1 MQALLRRN
9 ISELEGYTP
18 GEQPRDE
25 DFIKLNTNENPYP
38 PSPRVLSALRK
49 AANPTLR
56 FYPDPVARKVR
67 ALAAKVYDITPENIM
82 AGNGSDEL
90 LSILMRCYIGQGD
103 EVAYPVPTYTLYD
116 TLIAIQD
123 GQKMLFPY
131 PDNFTIPPGLYS
143 QSSKITILCNPNA
156 PSGTLEPLSEISR
169 LAGSVAGILVVDEA
183 YVDFAES
190 KATAISLVNRFPN
203 LIVLRSFSK
212 SFSLAG
218 LRIGLAFASEE
229 IIQTMGKVKDSY
241 NLCRLSLT
249 AAEAA
254 LEDIDWMQ
262 RNVLRIQKT
271 RRVLTRGLERLGFE
285 VQPSEANFVMARMG
299 KSHLQWLQQGLKR
312 KGILVRFFDLPEL
325 QNMIRI
331 TVGKPQEIQA
341 MLQATE
347 ELLAERDREQ
357 SESADFGVRP
367 AAPGL

>member
-1 MQALLRRN
+1 MQDLVRRN

-18 GEQPRDE
+18 GEQPKE
-25 DFIKLNTNENPYP
+25 EAFIKLNTNENPYP

-49 AANPTLR
+49 AANPSLR
-56 FYPDPVARKVR
+56 LYPDPEARNVR
-67 ALAAKVYDITPENIM
+67 DLAAKVYDIAPENIM

-123 GQKMLFPY
+123 GQKVLFPY
-131 PDNFTIPPGLYS
+131 PYNFTIPPGLYS

-156 PSGTLEPLSEISR
+156 PSGTLEPLGEISR

-190 KATAISLVNRFPN
+190 QATAISLVSRFPN

-241 NLCRLSLT
+241 NLCRLSL
-249 AAEAA
+249 AAAAAA
-254 LEDIDWMQ
+254 LEDIDWMK
-262 RNVLRIQKT
+262 RNVARIQKT
-271 RRVLTRGLERLGFE
+271 RKVLTRGLEKLGFE
-285 VQPSEANFVMARMG
+285 VQPSEANFVMARLE
-299 KSHLQWLQQGLKR
+299 KSNLQWLQQGLKR
-312 KGILVRFFDLPEL
+312 KGVLVRFFDLPEL
-325 QNMIRI
+325 QNMIRVTI
-331 TVGKPQEIQA
+331 GRPQEVQA
-341 MLQATE
+341 MLRATE
-347 ELLAERDREQ
+347 ELLAERDHAPLEAA
-357 SESADFGVRP
+357 EFGVRP
-367 AAPGL
+367 LAPGL

>member
-1 MQALLRRN
+1 MQGLLRSN

-18 GEQPRDE
+18 GEQPNEER
-25 DFIKLNTNENPYP
+25 FIKLNTNENPYP
-38 PSPRVLSALRK
+38 PSPRVLAALRK
-49 AANPTLR
+49 ATNPSLR
-56 FYPDPVARKVR
+56 LYPDPVALDVRK
-67 ALAAKVYDITPENIM
+67 LAAKVYDVAPEKIM

-103 EVAYPVPTYTLYD
+103 EVAYAVPTYTLYD
-116 TLIAIQD
+116 TLISIQD
-123 GQKMLFPY
+123 GQKVLFPY
-131 PDNFTIPPGLYS
+131 PDDFTIPPGLYS
-143 QSSKITILCNPNA
+143 QSSKITIICNPNA

-169 LAGSVAGILVVDEA
+169 LAGSVAGILIVDEA

-190 KATAISLVNRFPN
+190 EATAISLVSRFPN

-241 NLCRLSLT
+241 NLCRLSL
-249 AAEAA
+249 AAAHAA
-254 LEDIDWMQ
+254 LEDIDWMK

-271 RRVLTRGLERLGFE
+271 RKVLTRGLEKLGFE

-299 KSHLQWLQQGLKR
+299 KSSLEWLQRGLKR
-312 KGILVRFFDLPEL
+312 KGILVRFFDLPSL

-331 TVGKPQEIQA
+331 TVGKPREVQA
-341 MLQATE
+341 MLRATE
-347 ELLAERDREQ
+347 ELLAERGREQ
-357 SESADFGVRP
+357 PAAAGFRVRP
-367 AAPGL
+367 SATSF